1 MAGRGPGRPESSDRR
16 TTTGNAESPK
26 TGRMRRKPYTQGEL
40 EGMRQ
45 AKIELERAI
54 ESMAGNG
61 LSPQEITLL
70 TGIKPERLY
79 RKYHQHFY
87 GGGSEAERGCGHGS
101 FAGDRGPGQRLASCG
116 CRDDQVLAGAAG
128 WSAMGATEEGAG

>member
-1 MAGRGPGRPESSDRR
+1 MAGRGPVRPESSERR
-16 TTTGNAESPK
+16 TTTGNAESPM
-26 TGRMRRKPYTQGEL
+26 TGRIRRKPYTQGEL

-70 TGIKPERLY
+70 TGIKPEWLCRQ
-79 RKYHQHFY
+79 YHQLIL
-87 GGGSEAERGCGHGS
+87 RGGHGS
-101 FAGDRGPGQRLASCG
+101 
-116 CRDDQVLAGAAG
+116 
-128 WSAMGATEEGAG
+128 